1 MTNPAL
7 IFFTAMQQ
15 LLYQLVGFIP
25 KLIVALIIWIV
36 GKYFIGVGI
45 NLIRK
50 VQIKGAKP
58 VNKLVESLA
67 YILLPLGK
75 VLLFLII
82 LDYLGIGRTVIN
94 ALLSGLTF
102 AIAIAVGL
110 AFGKAFEDDARAIV
124 ESVKR
129 QLEK

>member
-1 MTNPAL
+1 MDLAN
-7 IFFTAMQQ
+7 IFVVSMQQ
-15 LLYQLVGFIP
+15 LSSQLVVFIP

-36 GKYFIGVGI
+36 GKYFIVLGV
-45 NLIRK
+45 NLLKK
-50 VQIKGAKP
+50 VKVKGATP

-67 YILLPLGK
+67 FILLPLGK
-75 VLLFLII
+75 VLLVLII
-82 LDYLGIGRTVIN
+82 LDYLGIGRTVIS

-102 AIAIAVGL
+102 AIAIAAGL

-124 ESVKR
+124 DSVKR